1 MATVLTYAP
10 NSRAGRVRWLLEE
23 LGVPYELQ
31 RVTLYAPEMAAPS
44 YRALHPLGKVP
55 ALSLDGRTMI
65 ESGAMLVYLA
75 DRHAERGLAPA
86 LDAPDR
92 AAYLQWIF
100 FAATQLEPPLDHIFK
115 NEDPA
120 VKAKS
125 AIEFHDAAR
134 VLEPV
139 FADGRPFLLGERFS
153 TADIAVGTVLGW
165 ARVMGL
171 LADHPPLVEY
181 GRRVGGR
188 PAAKASR
195 AD

>member
-1 MATVLTYAP
+1 MAIVLSYAS

-31 RVTLYAPEMAAPS
+31 RVTLYAPEMATPE

-55 ALSLDGRTMI
+55 ALSIDGKTMI

-75 DRHAERGLAPA
+75 DRFADRGLAPA
-86 LDAPDR
+86 IDAPER

-100 FAATQLEPPLDHIFK
+100 FTAAQLEPPLDHIYQH
-115 NEDPA
+115 EDPA
-120 VKAKS
+120 AKA
-125 AIEFHDAAR
+125 AGAAEFHAAAR
-134 VLEPV
+134 VV
-139 FADGRPFLLGERFS
+139 ASAFADGRDFLLGDRFS
-153 TADIAVGTVLGW
+153 AADVSVGSVLGW
-165 ARVMGL
+165 ARILGL
-171 LADHPPLVEY
+171 LAEHPTLVEY

-188 PAAKASR
+188 PAARTSR